1 MKQYTKPVMRV
12 RSMAPIVMCPVSGY
26 DPHPHHPQPGPWPPP
41 PPPPPFFHFSKEE
54 SSIDFDED
62 YE

>member
-1 MKQYTKPVMRV
+1 
-12 RSMAPIVMCPVSGY
+12 MCPVSGY
-26 DPHPHHPQPGPWPPP
+26 DPHPHHPHPGPWPPP

-54 SSIDFDED
+54 SSIDFEED